1 MRRTERTAAEVPMM
15 TRRMPSRSTR
25 ATMASLVACPH
36 TQGEREREERV
47 CARTARREREGANKE
62 RGRTGRGGVDELVN
76 DVEKIHRDRGEGHA
90 TGRHGHCRERERA

>member
-36 TQGEREREERV
+36 THTQGERGEEGGESVCPHREERKRGSEQG
-47 CARTARREREGANKE
+47 AREDGE
-62 RGRTGRGGVDELVN
+62 RGGWMSE
-76 DVEKIHRDRGEGHA
+76 
-90 TGRHGHCRERERA
+90 

>member
-36 TQGEREREERV
+36 RKREREESV
-47 CARTARREREGANKE
+47 CARTASREREDGDGDGESVCPHREE
-62 RGRTGRGGVDELVN
+62 RTRERTRSREGLVDE
-76 DVEKIHRDRGEGHA
+76 
-90 TGRHGHCRERERA
+90 